1 LDITVNEMSEVIG
14 HTNGLCPKCL
24 KTIPVTKVVE
34 EDKVYLIKECP
45 EHGTWK
51 VLAWRGKDDYHDMYR
66 YAAVQSRPLKLAVQ
80 EKDNCPQICGLCP
93 DHVQH
98 TCLVVMEIT
107 NGCNLKCP
115 VCFASANQFYKFSPS
130 MEVIRGM
137 YQTMLEY
144 VAHPI
149 VVQISGGEPTI
160 RADLPDI
167 IRMGKDMGIDYI
179 EINTNGIRFAEDIEF
194 LRKVKEAGADDLYF
208 SFDGLQGD
216 IYKQTCG
223 RDILAQKL
231 KCIENCE
238 KVGMGITLVTVV
250 SPNINLDRVGEV
262 INFAKS
268 KVPTI
273 KGVHFQP
280 IAYFGR
286 FPISP
291 KDSDRVTIP
300 DLLKAIEE
308 QTTGELRVDNFIP
321 TSCSNVHCD
330 AKSKSVV
337 MEDGSLFPLTSRA
350 FGPPKETA
358 HVADKTRKEISD
370 LWRFIED
377 SLIVEEDDGTT
388 NEWGDF
394 VDRAKTHYLTVS
406 TMAFQDAWTSETE
419 RFRNCCIH
427 TVTPDGKLIPFC
439 LFNINSME
447 GKTLY
452 RHEMW
457 SKFSENSK

>member
-1 LDITVNEMSEVIG
+1 MMSKVIG

-24 KTIPVTKVVE
+24 RTIPVTKVAE
-34 EDKVYLIKECP
+34 DDKVYLIKECP
-45 EHGTWK
+45 EHGTEK
-51 VLAWRGKDDYHDMYR
+51 VLIWRGVDDYIDMNR
-66 YAAVQSRPLKLAVQ
+66 YAAVKSKPLKLAVQ

-93 DHVQH
+93 DHAQH

-115 VCFASANQFYKFSPS
+115 VCFASANEKYKFNPS
-130 MEVIRGM
+130 MEVIKGM

-144 VAHPI
+144 VNHPI
-149 VVQISGGEPTI
+149 CIQISGGEPTI
-160 RADLPDI
+160 RDDLPDI
-167 IRMGKDMGIDYI
+167 VRMGKQMGIDHI
-179 EINTNGIRFAEDIEF
+179 EVNTNGMRLAEDKGF
-194 LRKVKEAGADDLYF
+194 LQKMKDAGVDSLYF
-208 SFDGLQGD
+208 SFDGLHGD

-223 RDILAQKL
+223 RDILEQKL

-238 KVGMGITLVTVV
+238 KVGMGVTLVCVV

-268 KVPTI
+268 KVPTV

-280 IAYFGR
+280 ISYFGR
-286 FPISP
+286 FPITP
-291 KDSDRVTIP
+291 KDHDRVTIP

-308 QTTGELRVDNFIP
+308 QTNGELRVDNFIP
-321 TSCSNVHCD
+321 TSCANVHCD
-330 AKSKSVV
+330 AKSMSVV

-350 FGPPKETA
+350 LGPPKETA
-358 HVADKTRKEISD
+358 TVANKTRKEISD

-377 SLIVEEDDGTT
+377 SLKVEGEGEGV

-394 VDRAKTHYLTVS
+394 VDRAKTNYLTVS

-419 RFRNCCIH
+419 RFCNCCIH

-439 LFNINSME
+439 LFNINSQE

-457 SKFSENSK
+457 SKFSENK

>member
-1 LDITVNEMSEVIG
+1 MNPMSKVIG
-14 HTNGLCPKCL
+14 HTNGLCPRCL
-24 KTIPVTKVVE
+24 RTIPVTKVVE
-34 EDKVYLIKECP
+34 DDKVYLVKECP
-45 EHGTWK
+45 EHGPEK
-51 VLAWRGKDDYHDMYR
+51 VLIWRGEADYLDMDR
-66 YAAVQSRPLKLAVQ
+66 YAAVHSKPARIAVQ

-115 VCFASANQFYKFSPS
+115 VCFASSNQFYRFNPS
-130 MEVIRGM
+130 LEVIRGM
-137 YQTMLEY
+137 YQTMLDY
-144 VAHPI
+144 VEHPI

-160 RADLPDI
+160 RDDLPEI
-167 IRMGKDMGIDYI
+167 VRMGKEMGIDHI
-179 EINTNGIRFAEDIEF
+179 ELNTNGIRLAEDIGF
-194 LRKVKEAGADDLYF
+194 LRRLKEAGVDELYF
-208 SFDGLQGD
+208 SFDGLHGD

-231 KCIENCE
+231 RCIENCAE
-238 KVGMGITLVTVV
+238 VGMGITLVCVV

-262 INFAKS
+262 IEFAKS

-280 IAYFGR
+280 ISYFGR

-300 DLLKAIEE
+300 DLLRAIED
-308 QTTGELRVDNFIP
+308 QTKGELRMDNFIP

-330 AKSKSVV
+330 AKSMSVV

-350 FGPPKETA
+350 FGPPKDTTT
-358 HVADKTRKEISD
+358 VANKTRREIAD
-370 LWRFIED
+370 LWRFIDD
-377 SLIVEEDDGTT
+377 SVIFKEEDDGTM

-406 TMAFQDAWTSETE
+406 AMAFQDAWTSETD

-439 LFNINSME
+439 LFNINSMD
-447 GKTLY
+447 GRTLY

-457 SKFSENSK
+457 SKFSENR